1 MKIFVNER
9 MVDENKAAISVLDRG
24 FLYGDG
30 LFETMRSYK
39 GEVLWLDRHLNRLYR
54 SSEIIGMKINRDKKY
69 LKYIIYKLIKVND
82 LKDAYIRL
90 CVTRGKGRIGLETTA
105 VRDQGLVVMA
115 KKFEPYPD
123 RLYKKGVSLKT
134 STIRRNEKSDTSKVK
149 SLNYMDSILAR
160 IEAQREG
167 ADDALLLNTK
177 GFVAESA
184 VSNIFMIK
192 RKSLI
197 TPSLDSGALP
207 GITRETILSLAE
219 ELSLEPVE
227 KHIKLDDLKRASEI
241 FLSNSLM
248 EVMPVASI
256 DGKKIGK
263 STAGLVTKAIHKLY
277 RNKISKK

>member
-105 VRDQGLVVMA
+105 IRNQGLVIMA

-123 RLYKKGVSLKT
+123 KFYKKGVSLKT

-263 STAGLVTKAIHKLY
+263 STPGPITKAIHKLY

>member
-9 MVDENKAAISVLDRG
+9 MVDEEKARISVLDRG

-39 GEVLWLDRHLNRLYR
+39 GEVLWLDRHLDRLYR
-54 SSEIIGMKINRDKKY
+54 SSDIIGMRINRDKKY
-69 LKYIIYKLIKVND
+69 LKYIIYKLLKVNN

-90 CVTRGKGRIGLETTA
+90 CVTRGKGRIGLESTA
-105 VRDQGLVVMA
+105 IRDQGLVVMA

-123 RLYKKGVSLKT
+123 RFYKKGVSIKT
-134 STIRRNEKSDTSKVK
+134 STIRRNELSDASKVK

-160 IEAQREG
+160 IEAQGEG
-167 ADDALLLNTK
+167 GDDALLLNTK

-184 VSNIFMIK
+184 VSNVFMIK
-192 RKSLI
+192 RKSLM

-207 GITRETILSLAE
+207 GVTREIILSLAK
-219 ELSLEPVE
+219 ELDLVPVE
-227 KHIKLDDLKRASEI
+227 KHIKFDDLKRASEV

-248 EVMPVASI
+248 EIMPVASI
-256 DGKKIGK
+256 DDKKIGK
-263 STAGLVTKAIHKLY
+263 GRPGPITKSILKLY
-277 RNKISKK
+277 RSKILKK